1 MKAMAVLRA
10 RLLDLEQRKQLESI
24 DKERRMQVGSGQRAE
39 KIRTYNFPQ
48 NRVTD
53 HRINSSFHNLQQVL
67 DGELDEIIEAL
78 SSKEQVE
85 QLEAALT

>member
-1 MKAMAVLRA
+1 M
-10 RLLDLEQRKQLESI
+10 EQRKQSESI
-24 DKERRMQVGSGQRAE
+24 DEERRMQVGSGQRAE

-53 HRINSSFHNLQQVL
+53 HRINLSFHNLQKIL

>member
-1 MKAMAVLRA
+1 
-10 RLLDLEQRKQLESI
+10 
-24 DKERRMQVGSGQRAE
+24 QVGSGQRAE

-53 HRINSSFHNLQQVL
+53 HRINLSFHNLQRIL

-78 SSKEQVE
+78 ISQEQVE

>member
-1 MKAMAVLRA
+1 MAVLRA
-10 RLLDLEQRKQLESI
+10 RLLDMEQRKQSESI
-24 DKERRMQVGSGQRAE
+24 DEERRMQVGSGQRAE

-53 HRINSSFHNLQQVL
+53 HRINLSFHNLQRIL

-78 SSKEQVE
+78 ISKEQVE

>member
-10 RLLDLEQRKQLESI
+10 RLLDMEQRKQSESI
-24 DKERRMQVGSGQRAE
+24 GEERRMQVGSGQRAE

-53 HRINSSFHNLQQVL
+53 HRVNLSFHNLQQVL
-67 DGELDEIIEAL
+67 AGELDELIEAL
-78 SSKEQVE
+78 ISKEQVE
-85 QLEAALT
+85 QLEAAVT